1 MKSTSADHRI
11 RIISQGYNTWRV
23 QVLFSERNLSADEIT
38 ARLQEVK
45 QELARH
51 FGVPD
56 FMLQYA
62 RLLGRQQVR
71 HGLLVQMQIIKQ
83 DRPAGPPAFRAKPLR
98 MDDGSLVSD
107 MILEADLYP
116 YDEFDHRIT
125 RLVIEARLKGAG
137 FDLFCINWDEIT
149 GALVEME
156 ETERPF
162 LGLQIGRGKLPGAG
176 RSSRITYGI
185 HHEQEPFL
193 TSAWMGVRPVQKG
206 DFLVEVS
213 QPIAGHHWGRNVFG
227 RELEPQQ
234 GLQTRLE
241 AGDGT
246 QLWLRG
252 TQLVAQRDGLLI
264 FDRSGRD
271 KRDCDTRTMA
281 LAKLT
286 GHVRPAKILDQTQ
299 AIDIELTEPTIIM
312 GDVAAGSR
320 ICSRAPLF
328 IAGNVEENAHV
339 ECSASLRIGGDVR
352 KAYIKAQRHCC
363 ITGFITEAKLECGFT
378 LQLDAGVLN
387 SSLRATDVIGREIRG
402 GTVEAL
408 RQTSFDHV
416 EETGGAA
423 TAIRINLRRF
433 LENQQIAGREAIA
446 DLRRSL
452 AQIQD
457 IFGPETILQVTEST
471 AQRVLLHWLRQ
482 QKSIGGGNFTHV
494 EVQELRTILEVVP
507 LIRQQ
512 MAAMGME
519 LRDITTQLVSSK
531 EEKNT

>member
-1 MKSTSADHRI
+1 MESASADHRI

-23 QVLFSERNLSADEIT
+23 QVLFTERNLSANEIT

-51 FGVPD
+51 FGTPD
-56 FMLQYA
+56 YMLQYA
-62 RLLGRQQVR
+62 RLIGRQQVR
-71 HGLLVQMQIIKQ
+71 HGLLVQMQIVKQ
-83 DRPAGPPAFRAKPLR
+83 DRPSGPPAFRAKPLR
-98 MDDGSLVSD
+98 LEDGSFVSD
-107 MILEADLYP
+107 MVLEADLYP
-116 YDEFDHRIT
+116 YDEFDHRLT

-137 FDLFCINWDEIT
+137 FDLFCVDWDEIT

-156 ETERPF
+156 QTEHPVMGLTIGNGRPP
-162 LGLQIGRGKLPGAG
+162 GLG

-185 HHEQEPFL
+185 SHDQESFL
-193 TSAWMGVRPVQKG
+193 SSAWMGVRPVQKG

-213 QPIAGHHWGRNVFG
+213 QPIAGHQWGRNVFG

-252 TQLVAQRDGLLI
+252 TQLVAHRDGLLV
-264 FDRSGRD
+264 FERNGRD
-271 KRDCDTRTMA
+271 KRDCDTRGMA

-286 GHVRPAKILDQTQ
+286 GRVLPAKTLEQTG
-299 AIDIELTEPTIIM
+299 AFDIEIIEPTIIM
-312 GDVAAGSR
+312 GDVASGSR
-320 ICSRAPLF
+320 IHARAPLF
-328 IAGNVEENAHV
+328 IAGNVEEDARV
-339 ECSASLRIGGDVR
+339 ECSFTLRIGGEVR
-352 KAYIKAQRHCC
+352 KAKIKSLRHCC
-363 ITGFITEAKLECGFT
+363 ITGFVTESKLECGFT
-378 LQLDAGVLN
+378 LQFDAGVLN
-387 SSLRATDVIGREIRG
+387 SALRATDVLGREIRG
-402 GTVEAL
+402 GAVEAL
-408 RQTSFDHV
+408 RQTSFDSV
-416 EETGGAA
+416 EESGGAA

-433 LENQQIAGREAIA
+433 LENQQVAGREAIA

-457 IFGPETILQVTEST
+457 IFGPDIVLQVTEST
-471 AQRVLLHWLRQ
+471 AQRMLLHWLRQ
-482 QKSIGGGNFTHV
+482 QKSTGGGNFTHA

-519 LRDITTQLVSSK
+519 LRDITTQLVSCENEPK
-531 EEKNT
+531 T